1 MIQSK
6 IFISF
11 FIVFSFL
18 LPASM
23 ALATQDG
30 AQAVIFMYHRFGESR
45 YPRPNLTLEQFE
57 EQLEFFEKNN
67 FSVLPLL
74 DIVEALKENNPL
86 PERSIGITM
95 DDAYLSVYKEACPRL
110 KAKGYPFTVFV
121 ATSVVDQGI
130 PAYMDW
136 EQMAEM
142 QKHGA
147 TFTNHSQHHDYLVR
161 KKEGESQE
169 AWKERMVKQEP
180 VDPVT
185 TLQRPQLTVTLAPS
199 SANLDQLAC
208 YLGNKKMK
216 IHWPEHMEGNN

>member
-1 MIQSK
+1 MKSK

-45 YPRPNLTLEQFE
+45 YPSTNITLEQFE

-67 FSVLPLL
+67 FSVLPLNE
-74 DIVEALKENNPL
+74 IIEALKENKTL
-86 PERSIGITM
+86 PDKSIGITI
-95 DDAYLSVYKEACPRL
+95 DDAYLSVYKEAYPRL

-121 ATSVVDQGI
+121 ATGVVDQGI

-147 TFTNHSQHHDYLVR
+147 T
-161 KKEGESQE
+161 
-169 AWKERMVKQEP
+169 
-180 VDPVT
+180 
-185 TLQRPQLTVTLAPS
+185 
-199 SANLDQLAC
+199 QLAC
-208 YLGNKKMK
+208 YIGNKKMN
-216 IHWPEHMEGNN
+216 IHWSEPGRQFTIQTAADLLVGRSRYNCTAPDKNSNRYFWFSHPWLRIQKK